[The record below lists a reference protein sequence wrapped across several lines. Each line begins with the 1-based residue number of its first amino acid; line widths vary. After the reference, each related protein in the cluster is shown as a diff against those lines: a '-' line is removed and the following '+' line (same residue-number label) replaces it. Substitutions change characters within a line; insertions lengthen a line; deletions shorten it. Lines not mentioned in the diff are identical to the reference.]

1 MLLILVMLGAA
12 LGAPSRWLLDQAIQS
27 RHSGSFPWGTWTV
40 NVLGSLALGLL
51 LGLAQAGH
59 ASTSLVALLGTGFCG
74 GFTTFSTFS
83 FETLRLVEEGSIG
96 SAVVNVLASV
106 AVAMLAASGGW
117 YLATLWWG

>member
-27 RHSGSFPWGTWTV
+27 RCSGPFPWGTWTV
-40 NVLGSLALGLL
+40 NVFGSLALGLL
-51 LGLAQAGH
+51 LGSAQAGH

-106 AVAMLAASGGW
+106 GVAMLAASGGW